1 MRLNTDGSVSSFIY
15 ISNNHHYLQDYNNS
29 HSNIYKHQK
38 KKKSFGEVPTNR
50 SQPNQDNTTVCKS
63 PGVSVSKPD
72 LSGWGFCA
80 SGAEGEGMLQSWVIF
95 PGLGDSFPWGIS
107 HESPAWVL
115 VLVLLQWSR
124 SYSSC
129 AFCIFRF
136 FIFLLWMWKVIR
148 ERRIRQQMRATKTI
162 KTKVDEKD
170 WKNCPIC
177 VMQVL
182 LALEVPDVLFK
193 RQGGRERLD
202 PLDSSA
208 LIEEGRFAWFPSP

>member
-1 MRLNTDGSVSSFIY
+1 
-15 ISNNHHYLQDYNNS
+15 
-29 HSNIYKHQK
+29 
-38 KKKSFGEVPTNR
+38 
-50 SQPNQDNTTVCKS
+50 
-63 PGVSVSKPD
+63 
-72 LSGWGFCA
+72 
-80 SGAEGEGMLQSWVIF
+80 MLQSWVIF
-95 PGLGDSFPWGIS
+95 PGLDDSFPWGIS
-107 HESPAWVL
+107 YESPAW

-148 ERRIRQQMRATKTI
+148 ERRIRQQMRVTKTI

-182 LALEVPDVLFK
+182 LALEEPEVQFK

-208 LIEEGRFAWFPSP
+208 LIEEARLCLVSFPLKDGCRSLHRDACHLMLGRGCLAQPFTPPSFFFAREKKDKNK